1 VPEATFEI
9 IAPKGPRL
17 PVVAHMPHASVRI
30 PASVKAEILIDEDD
44 LKAELVRLTDWYT
57 DDLFAPLA
65 DHGATLFVNRLS
77 RFVFDPERFLDE
89 SAEPTAA
96 RGQGV
101 VYTHGTQGQRLR
113 ELPPGLRERRI
124 EELYRPYHAALDA
137 VVAAQLSEFGEATVI
152 DCHSFP
158 SLPLPSEIDQ
168 TADRPDICIGTDTVH
183 TPPEL
188 AEAVMD
194 AFTAEGFRV
203 GRNSPFAGTFV
214 PSGFYGRDGRVRSL
228 MIEVRRGLYI
238 DEATA
243 ERLPD
248 FDDAKLAI
256 VRALAASGALGNQSG
271 SGED

>member
-1 VPEATFEI
+1 VPEAPFEI
-9 IAPKGPRL
+9 VAPTGPRL
-17 PVVAHMPHASVRI
+17 PVVAHLPHASVRI
-30 PASVKAEILIDEDD
+30 PAQVRAEILVDD
-44 LKAELVRLTDWYT
+44 TELEAELVRLTDWYT

-113 ELPPGLRERRI
+113 ELSPELRERRI

-158 SLPLPSEIDQ
+158 SVPLPSELDQ
-168 TADRPDICIGTDTVH
+168 TPDRPDICIGSDAVH

-188 AEAVMD
+188 TEAIVG
-194 AFTAEGFRV
+194 AFTAEGFGV
-203 GRNSPFAGTFV
+203 GRDSPFAGTFV
-214 PSGFYGRDGRVRSL
+214 PSGFYGRDTRVRSV

-238 DEATA
+238 DEASA
-243 ERLPD
+243 QRLPG
-248 FDDAKLAI
+248 FDDVRSAI
-256 VRALAASGALGNQSG
+256 GRALVASGALAY
-271 SGED
+271 